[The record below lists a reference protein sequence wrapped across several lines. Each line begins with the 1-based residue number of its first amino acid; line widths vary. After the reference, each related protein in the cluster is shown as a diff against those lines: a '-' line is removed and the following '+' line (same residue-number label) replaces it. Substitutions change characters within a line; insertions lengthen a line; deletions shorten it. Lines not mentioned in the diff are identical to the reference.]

1 MNREDYTQEILELS
15 DANKFIMLN
24 LPTGFGKS
32 KLMIDLVKRHFSDK
46 LLGCNVLI
54 VVPKNVLKETWKQE
68 LIKWG
73 FPQHIN
79 VQMTTYVS
87 YPKYADTYWDLICF
101 DEAHHY
107 TETCE
112 EATESFSYDMVL
124 AMSATIPREP
134 KWRLKASF
142 PGIREYAVSAREAI
156 DSNILPDPKVLLI
169 PMTLDNT
176 RIDQT
181 RIFRKSKSRIV
192 ELPYYQRRLR
202 FHYPNN
208 QVHIKCTAHQYYC
221 MLCDDIEWQQRD
233 YIQTQAEFKRNLWLH
248 TCKERLTWLAKQKEE
263 YVTYL
268 ITLVDEYRTLT
279 FCADIEQTEKF
290 GSHPINSKS
299 KKQSEQNLEDFNN
312 KKIRHIT
319 SCGVLNEG
327 VNLSECQ
334 IGIYANIGSSKIV
347 ELQRLGRILRHKNPL
362 TIIPFFAG
370 TREEEIVNEML
381 QNYNPTLVTKLFK
394 SQVTKEALKQIIN
407 GESSV

>member
-1 MNREDYTQEILELS
+1 MNREDYTQEILKLS
-15 DANKFIMLN
+15 DSNRFLMLN

-46 LLGCNVLI
+46 LMGCNVLI
-54 VVPKNVLKETWKQE
+54 VVPKNVLKDNWKQE
-68 LIKWG
+68 LIKWN
-73 FPQHIN
+73 FPQHID

-87 YPKYADTYWDLICF
+87 YPKYADTHWDLICF

-112 EATESFSYDMVL
+112 EATESFSYDRVL

-134 KWRLKASF
+134 KWRLKGSF
-142 PGIREYAVSAREAI
+142 PGIKEYAVSAREAI
-156 DSNILPDPKVLLI
+156 DNGILPDPKVLLI

-176 RIDQT
+176 RVNQVKVL
-181 RIFRKSKSRIV
+181 RKSKPRIV
-192 ELPYYQRRLR
+192 VLDYSQRRLK
-202 FHYPNN
+202 FNYPNN
-208 QVHIKCTAHQYYC
+208 QVHIRCTAQQYYQ
-221 MLCDDIEWQQRD
+221 MLCDDIDWQQRD
-233 YIQTQAEFKRNLWLH
+233 YIQTQAAFKRNIWLH
-248 TCKERLTWLAKQKEE
+248 TCKDRLTWLAKQKEE
-263 YVTYL
+263 YVTSL
-268 ITLVDEYRTLT
+268 IQMVDEYRTLT

-299 KKQSEQNLEDFNN
+299 KKQSKQNLDDFNDR
-312 KKIRHIT
+312 KIRHIT

-334 IGIYANIGSSKIV
+334 IGIYANIGSSNVV

-370 TREEEIVNEML
+370 TREEEIVNDML
-381 QNYNPTLVTKLFK
+381 KNYNPTLVTKLFK
-394 SQVTKEALKQIIN
+394 SQVSKETIRNIIN
-407 GESSV
+407 GES